1 MDLKNK
7 VKELAKKYA
16 NDVLS
21 DRRYLHAHPELSFQ
35 EHKTAQFVANKLK
48 EIGLTPTENIA
59 GTGLTVLIE
68 GKNPASKTI
77 ALRADMDALP
87 ITELNDI
94 PYKSTNKGVMHA
106 CGHDVHTSSLLGT
119 ARILNDLREQ
129 FEGTFKLI
137 FQPGEEVNPGG
148 ASLMI
153 KENVLA
159 ADQGKLAP
167 NGIYAQHVAPFIEVG
182 KVGFKSG
189 PVLASCDDVY
199 ITVKGTGGHA
209 GYPDEVVDTVLI
221 ASQIVVSLQQIV
233 SRNTPPHIPAVLS
246 FGKIIGD
253 GSTNII
259 PAEVKIEGTFRTF
272 DEEWRKKAHENIIR
286 LAKATAQGMGGDC
299 EVVID
304 VGYPHLNNAAELTER
319 SAIYAQEFLGEDNVV
334 LLPNVIMGS
343 EDFAFYSHH
352 IDACFYTLGVKNEAK
367 NITAGLH
374 SPHFN
379 VDEDAIELGV
389 GLMTWM
395 GLCELKQGLK

>member
-1 MDLKNK
+1 MSLKNQI
-7 VKELAKKYA
+7 KELAKKYA

-21 DRRYLHAHPELSFQ
+21 DRRHLHAHPELSFQ
-35 EHKTAQFVANKLK
+35 EHHTAKFVADKLK
-48 EIGLTPTENIA
+48 SMGLTPVENIA

-68 GKNPASKTI
+68 GKKPECRTV

-87 ITELNDI
+87 ITELNDV
-94 PYKSTNKGVMHA
+94 PYKSINEGVMHA

-119 ARILNDLREQ
+119 ARILNDLRNQ

-153 KENVLA
+153 KESVLA
-159 ADQGKLAP
+159 ADQNKLAP
-167 NGIYAQHVAPFIEVG
+167 HSIYAQHVAPFIEVG

-189 PVLASCDDVY
+189 PVLASCDDIY
-199 ITVKGTGGHA
+199 ITVKGSGGHA
-209 GYPDEVVDTVLI
+209 GYPDEVVDTVLL

-233 SRNTPPHIPAVLS
+233 SRNIPPHIPAVLS
-246 FGKIIGD
+246 FGKIMGE

-299 EVVID
+299 EVTID
-304 VGYPHLNNAAELTER
+304 VGYPHLNNAHELTER
-319 SAIYAQEFLGEDNVV
+319 SVVYAQEFLGEDKVV

-395 GLCELKQGLK
+395 GLCELEQALK

>member
-1 MDLKNK
+1 MNLKNK

-21 DRRYLHAHPELSFQ
+21 DRRYLHAHPELSFE
-35 EHKTAQFVANKLK
+35 EHETAKFVADKLRA
-48 EIGLTPTENIA
+48 IGLDPTEHIA

-68 GKNPASKTI
+68 GKNPESKTI

-87 ITELNDI
+87 ITELNDV
-94 PYKSTNKGVMHA
+94 PYKSTNEGVMHA

-159 ADQGKLAP
+159 ADQNKRAP
-167 NGIYAQHVAPFIEVG
+167 HSIYAQHVAPFIEVG
-182 KVGFKSG
+182 KVGFKAG
-189 PVLASCDDVY
+189 PMLASCDDIY
-199 ITVKGTGGHA
+199 ITVKGDGGHA
-209 GYPDEVVDTVLI
+209 SFPHEVVDTVLI

-233 SRNTPPHIPAVLS
+233 SRNIPPHIPAVLS
-246 FGKIIGD
+246 FGKIVGE

-272 DEEWRKKAHENIIR
+272 DEEWRQKTHEKVIR
-286 LAKATAQGMGGDC
+286 LAKATAQGMGADC
-299 EVVID
+299 EVEID
-304 VGYPHLNNAAELTER
+304 IGYPYVHNASNLTER
-319 SAIYAQEFLGEDNVV
+319 SVSYAQEFLGEDKVV

-343 EDFAFYSHH
+343 EDFAFYSHY

-367 NITAGLH
+367 NITAGVH

-395 GLCELKQGLK
+395 GLCELKQLLK

>member
-1 MDLKNK
+1 MNLKDK
-7 VKELAKKYA
+7 VKELAQKYS
-16 NDVLS
+16 NEVLS

-35 EHKTAQFVANKLK
+35 EHNTAKFVANKLK
-48 EIGLTPTENIA
+48 SIGLTPIENIA
-59 GTGLTVLIE
+59 GTGITALIE
-68 GKNPASKTI
+68 GKKPESKTV

-87 ITELNDI
+87 IVEQNDV
-94 PYKSTNKGVMHA
+94 PYKSTNEGVMHA

-119 ARILNDLREQ
+119 ARILNDLRGH

-137 FQPGEEVNPGG
+137 FQPGEEMSPGG

-153 KENVLA
+153 KENVLKANLNKA
-159 ADQGKLAP
+159 AP
-167 NGIYAQHVAPFIEVG
+167 RSIYAQHVAPFIEVG
-182 KVGFKSG
+182 KVGFKPG
-189 PVLASCDDVY
+189 PVLASCDDIY
-199 ITVKGTGGHA
+199 ITVKGAGGHA
-209 GYPDEVVDTVLI
+209 GTPHEVVDTILI

-233 SRNTPPHIPAVLS
+233 SRNIPPHIPAVLS
-246 FGKIIGD
+246 FGKIVGE

-272 DEEWRKKAHENIIR
+272 DEEWRKKAHENIVR

-299 EVVID
+299 EIEIEI
-304 VGYPHLNNAAELTER
+304 GYPYLNNAIDFTER
-319 SAIYAQEFLGEDNVV
+319 SMVYAQEFLGKDKVE

-367 NITAGLH
+367 NITDGLH
-374 SPHFN
+374 TPRFDI
-379 VDEDAIELGV
+379 DEGAVEIGV

-395 GLCELKQGLK
+395 GLCELKQL